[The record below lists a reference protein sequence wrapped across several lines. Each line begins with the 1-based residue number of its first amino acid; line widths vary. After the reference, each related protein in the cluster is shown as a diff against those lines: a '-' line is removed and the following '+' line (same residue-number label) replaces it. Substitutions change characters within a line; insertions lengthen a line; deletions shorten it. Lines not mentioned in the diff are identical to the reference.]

1 MRGGGLARGNAT
13 VGCSEGTIVKPFPD
27 IPVPGSQYSS
37 SNADCQLALASAFDA
52 LVEQAE
58 RAGWPIGEVSVSLLM
73 LAYRHLN
80 KNSGGVDTV
89 KAAMERA
96 MKRRLTHH

>member
-1 MRGGGLARGNAT
+1 MAVWRGSGT
-13 VGCSEGTIVKPFPD
+13 VGYSEGTVLKPFPD
-27 IPVPGSQYSS
+27 IPVPGSHYSS

-52 LVEQAE
+52 LARQAE
-58 RAGWPIGEVSVSLLM
+58 RAGWPIGDVSVSLLM

-80 KNSGGVDTV
+80 KNSAGVDTV
-89 KAAMERA
+89 KIAMERA